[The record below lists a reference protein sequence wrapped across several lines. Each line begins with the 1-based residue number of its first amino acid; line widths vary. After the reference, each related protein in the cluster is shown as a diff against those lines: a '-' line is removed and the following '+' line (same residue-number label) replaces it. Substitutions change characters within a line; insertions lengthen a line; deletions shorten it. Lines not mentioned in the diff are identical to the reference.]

1 MLVKLGLIRQELSK
15 FHLDREE
22 VAATQM
28 QCEEDEDD
36 WYDISQEEYDEDSE
50 DFLLFGKKV
59 SMSDVHNML
68 MFSMNTQ
75 QMMDVAR
82 LRFGLQKTNL
92 K

>member
-22 VAATQM
+22 VAAAQM

-36 WYDISQEEYDEDSE
+36 WYDISQEEYDEESK
-50 DFLLFGKKV
+50 DFQLFGKMV

-68 MFSMNTQ
+68 MFSMSAQ
-75 QMMDVAR
+75 QMMDV
-82 LRFGLQKTNL
+82 
-92 K
+92 